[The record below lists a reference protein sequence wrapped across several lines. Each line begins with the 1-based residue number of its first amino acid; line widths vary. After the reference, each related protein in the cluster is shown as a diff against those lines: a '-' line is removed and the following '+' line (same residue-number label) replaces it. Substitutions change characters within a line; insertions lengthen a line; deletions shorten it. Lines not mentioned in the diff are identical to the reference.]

1 MLTLQFF
8 GLHGLYTDRLGDYI
22 KKPMKDCT
30 GEEIFDELLYHLHLI
45 DRKEEIKK
53 TSSMSFHV

>member
-1 MLTLQFF
+1 
-8 GLHGLYTDRLGDYI
+8 
-22 KKPMKDCT
+22 MKDCT